1 MQLDLTTL
9 FVVMCS
15 LAVTLTLMVA
25 VVAWRSRSDGLP
37 IFTAGVT
44 LYVIAYGAVGLR
56 GRVDDFTLLAVANV
70 AVSCG
75 TALICE
81 AIYGFQRRPSP
92 RWLVWTPPLLS
103 LLIQPWLYGQPE
115 HRVIGMSLILGLQCL
130 TQLRALLQRHRQTVG
145 VGQYLLGL
153 NTLVLAAVLLYR
165 FMAIAV
171 GAGGRP
177 SAEVLQQVQ
186 SITFLLSTMMMAVMV
201 LSFIIMTKEAADER
215 NRVLAM
221 RDELT
226 GLGNRRT
233 LLDSLT
239 QQSALAQRSGLP
251 LTVLIIDI
259 DHFKQVNDSY
269 GHPSGDLALSG
280 VARLLETSVRR
291 QDVVGRMGGEEF
303 MVILPCTNKA
313 NATTLAEKL
322 RAAVAQAQFTAVDGR
337 RMALTIS
344 VGLHEFDPRSK
355 NRIEDVIRAA
365 DEALYRAKADG
376 RNRVVAA

>member
-15 LAVTLTLMVA
+15 LAVTLTILVG

-44 LYVIAYGAVGLR
+44 FYVVTYGAIGLR

-70 AVSCG
+70 ALSCG
-75 TALICE
+75 TALVSE
-81 AIYGFQRRPSP
+81 AIYRFQRRPSP

-103 LLIQPWLYGQPE
+103 LLIQPWLYGRPE
-115 HRVIGMSLILGLQCL
+115 HRVIGMSLILGTQCL
-130 TQLRALLQRHRQTVG
+130 MQLWALLQRRHQTVG
-145 VGQYLLGL
+145 VGQYLMGL
-153 NTLVLAAVLLYR
+153 NTLVLVAVLMYR
-165 FMAIAV
+165 VIVIAV
-171 GAGGRP
+171 GAGGQP
-177 SAEVLQQVQ
+177 SAEVLKRVQ
-186 SITFLLSTMMMAVMV
+186 GVTFLFASMMLVVMV

-251 LTVLIIDI
+251 LGGCAELSSPCGRPVLSSSGAAGVPSRPRRRSRSTVRA
-259 DHFKQVNDSY
+259 SRASST
-269 GHPSGDLALSG
+269 GLS
-280 VARLLETSVRR
+280 R
-291 QDVVGRMGGEEF
+291 
-303 MVILPCTNKA
+303 
-313 NATTLAEKL
+313 
-322 RAAVAQAQFTAVDGR
+322 
-337 RMALTIS
+337 
-344 VGLHEFDPRSK
+344 
-355 NRIEDVIRAA
+355 
-365 DEALYRAKADG
+365 
-376 RNRVVAA
+376 